1 MATNAEA
8 AAVRAKRATTAAAV
22 KAPAGPALADAPVVV
37 GEDVSRRFPLLGD
50 PREPRAVAQASGA
63 RFEAGPP
70 AVGFTTAECDVYE
83 TITPAGCTT
92 SVSRMRWTKGQHVP
106 DEVYAVWKAGQES
119 ALEVVDPAS
128 VVTPGAAG

>member
-1 MATNAEA
+1 MATNTEA
-8 AAVRAKRATTAAAV
+8 ATLRAKRATAAV

-37 GEDVSRRFPLLGD
+37 GEDASRRFPLLGD
-50 PREPRAVAQASGA
+50 PREPRSVAQASGA

-92 SVSRMRWTKGQHVP
+92 SVSRMRWTEGQHVP
-106 DEVYAVWKAGQES
+106 DEVYAAWKAERQPVPDGPP
-119 ALEVVDPAS
+119 VDD
-128 VVTPGAAG
+128 PGAAS